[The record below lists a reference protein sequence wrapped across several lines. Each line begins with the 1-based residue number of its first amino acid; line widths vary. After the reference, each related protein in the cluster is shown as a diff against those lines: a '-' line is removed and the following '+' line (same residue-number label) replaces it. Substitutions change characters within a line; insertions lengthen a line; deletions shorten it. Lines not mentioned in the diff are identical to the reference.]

1 MGTIWDILVASMIGS
16 VLLLVGIKAIDN
28 ATQHF
33 INYNADAIAQI
44 ELADLNQILQE
55 DLRKMGFGIPES
67 QQNTILVTAQPTH
80 LKFISNLNK
89 ERDYFFNIHG
99 NLHMDE
105 VPDTIEYVIAPF
117 DTVVFVDTSLVMYSI
132 TRTVSVTQET
142 PVTGIV
148 GLIANN
154 SVFRYLDQIGQPAPI
169 VDATK
174 MVEVTLICVNP
185 DIYRSS
191 ELLAAANPDERI
203 VMLQRLISASYWRQ
217 TRVISKNLRR

>member
-1 MGTIWDILVASMIGS
+1 MGTILDILVASVIGS

-44 ELADLNQILQE
+44 VLADLNQILQE
-55 DLRKMGFGIPES
+55 DLRKMGFGIPEY

-80 LKFISNLNK
+80 LKYLSNLNK

-99 NLHMDE
+99 NLHTDD

-142 PVTGIV
+142 PVSGIV

-154 SVFRYLDQIGQPAPI
+154 SVFRYLDQLGEPAPI

-174 MVEVTLICVNP
+174 MVEVTLISVNP
-185 DIYRSS
+185 EIYRSS
-191 ELLAAANPDERI
+191 ELLAAANPDTTQI
-203 VMLQRLISASYWRQ
+203 QLY
-217 TRVISKNLRR
+217 

>member
-1 MGTIWDILVASMIGS
+1 MGAIWDILVASMIGS
-16 VLLLVGIKAIDN
+16 VLLLIGIKAIDN

-33 INYNADAIAQI
+33 INHNADAIAQV

-55 DLRKMGFGIPES
+55 DLRKMGFGIPEYL
-67 QQNTILVTAQPTH
+67 QNTILVTAQPTH
-80 LKFISNLNK
+80 LKFLSNLNK

-99 NLHMDE
+99 NLHVDG

-117 DTVVFVDTSLVMYSI
+117 DTVVFIDTSLVMYSI

-142 PVTGIV
+142 PVSGIV

-154 SVFRYLDQIGQPAPI
+154 SVFRYLDQLGQPAPI

-174 MVEVTLICVNP
+174 MVEVTLISVNP

-191 ELLAAANPDERI
+191 ELLAAANPDERM